1 MAAGKIEADLLIRG
15 GTVVTVDSQA
25 RVFEQGAVAVRGPDI
40 VAVGPLDVV
49 RAQVEAAAEM
59 DATGMAVLPGLVNAH
74 THLAMTI
81 FRGLVDDAPLD
92 RWLERIWGMEKTYAT
107 AGNVR
112 VGCLLAFAEM
122 IRSGTTTAV
131 DMYWHR
137 DVATELARQ
146 VGMRLVNGPAFI
158 DFVGPDGIE
167 PARRM
172 TLAREFLERYRNDPL
187 IATCVQAH
195 ATYTVPPE
203 LLETTRDLMLEYD
216 VPFVTHASETTS
228 EVATV
233 LERYG
238 RRPVDHLDSLGL
250 LGPKTVLA
258 HGVHLQDEEIRR
270 LAESGASVVHC
281 PQSNLKTGAGIARV
295 ADLLQAGVNVAL
307 GTDGAASNNDLD
319 LWGEMYFAALLQ
331 KGVRQDPTVV
341 PARQAL
347 HMATMGGARAL
358 ALQDR
363 IGSLEPGKRADIILV
378 DLDRPHLT
386 PLYDVY
392 SHLVYAVRAGDVRTV
407 LIHGRPVMR
416 DRVLLTINE
425 EEALTLARRVGRS
438 IAQDL
443 GG

>member
-1 MAAGKIEADLLIRG
+1 MTAGTKEADLLIRG
-15 GTVVTVDSQA
+15 GIVVTVDSQA

-49 RAQVEAAAEM
+49 RAQVEAGAEL

-81 FRGLVDDAPLD
+81 FRGLADDAPLD
-92 RWLERIWGMEKTYAT
+92 RWLEKIWMMEKTFAT
-107 AGNVR
+107 AENVR
-112 VGCLLAFAEM
+112 VGCLLAFAEL
-122 IRSGTTTAV
+122 IRSGTTTAA

-158 DFVGPDGIE
+158 DFVGPDGID
-167 PARRM
+167 PAQRM
-172 TLAREFLERYRNDPL
+172 TLAREFLERYRSDPL

-195 ATYTVPPE
+195 ATYSVPLE

-216 VPFVTHASETTS
+216 VPFVTHASETAS

-238 RRPVDHLDSLGL
+238 RRPVELLDSLGL

-258 HGVHLQDEEIRR
+258 HAVHLQDEEIER
-270 LAESGASVVHC
+270 LAGSGTSVVHC

-295 ADLLQAGVNVAL
+295 AELLQAEVNVAL

-319 LWGEMYFAALLQ
+319 LWGEMYLAALLQ
-331 KGVRQDPTVV
+331 KGVRQDPTVL

-347 HMATMGGARAL
+347 SMATMGGARAL
-358 ALQDR
+358 ALQDK

-378 DLDRPHLT
+378 DLERPHLT

-392 SHLVYAVRAGDVRTV
+392 SHLVYAVHSGDVRTV
-407 LIHGRPVMR
+407 IIHGRPIMR
-416 DRVLLTINE
+416 DRALLTIDE
-425 EEALTLARRVGRS
+425 REVLALARSVGRS
-438 IAQDL
+438 ICQKLA
-443 GG
+443 G